1 MAVCLPTGN
10 SIWSPSKAAARRAA
24 KRKSQFFCNI
34 DLTGLLSIELTL
46 LIIFMTL
53 PTPHHHD
60 AVVDWPHA
68 VNVTAQPG
76 ANRDDVMRVVV
87 SRDGNTYFRTSK
99 IEVSELHNR
108 LREEIQNGS
117 EAKVY
122 LYIDARARNADIE
135 PAVDEIQLAGIT
147 RIAIIASGPSGASTL
162 PPAKSRT
169 PSHFYFPG
177 IHHIPAG

>member
-1 MAVCLPTGN
+1 MAVCLRAVN

-24 KRKSQFFCNI
+24 KRKSHFFCNI
-34 DLTGLLSIELTL
+34 DLTGLLSIELAL

-53 PTPHHHD
+53 PTPHHNWVLD
-60 AVVDWPHA
+60 SPHA

-76 ANRDDVMRVVV
+76 GYRDNVLRVLV

-108 LREEIQNGS
+108 LREELQNGS

-122 LYIDARARNADIE
+122 LYIDARARNGDVE
-135 PAVDEIQLAGIT
+135 PVVDEIQLAGIAN
-147 RIAIIASGPSGASTL
+147 IAIIASGPSGSSTL
-162 PPAKSRT
+162 PPAKSRV
-169 PSHFYFPG
+169 PFQFHFPG

>member
-1 MAVCLPTGN
+1 MAVCLRAVN
-10 SIWSPSKAAARRAA
+10 SRWSPSKAAARRAA
-24 KRKSQFFCNI
+24 KRKSHFFCNI
-34 DLTGLLSIELTL
+34 DLTGLLSIELAL

-53 PTPHHHD
+53 PTPHHNWVLD
-60 AVVDWPHA
+60 SPHA

-76 ANRDDVMRVVV
+76 GYRDDVLRVLV

-108 LREEIQNGS
+108 LREELQNGS

-122 LYIDARARNADIE
+122 LYIDARARNGDVE
-135 PAVDEIQLAGIT
+135 PAVDEIPLAGIT
-147 RIAIIASGPSGASTL
+147 KIAIIASGPSGSSAL
-162 PPAKSRT
+162 PPAKSRV
-169 PSHFYFPG
+169 PFQFHFPG

>member
-1 MAVCLPTGN
+1 MAVFPRAVN
-10 SIWSPSKAAARRAA
+10 SLWSPSKAAARRAA
-24 KRKSQFFCNI
+24 KRKSHFFCNI
-34 DLTGLLSIELTL
+34 DLTGLLSIELAL

-53 PTPHHHD
+53 PTPHHNWVLD
-60 AVVDWPHA
+60 SPHA

-76 ANRDDVMRVVV
+76 GYRDDVLRVLV

-108 LREEIQNGS
+108 LREELQNGS

-122 LYIDARARNADIE
+122 LYVDARARNGDVE
-135 PAVDEIQLAGIT
+135 PVVDEIQLAGIVN
-147 RIAIIASGPSGASTL
+147 IAIIASGPSGSPAL
-162 PPAKSRT
+162 PPAKSRV
-169 PSHFYFPG
+169 PFQFHFPG

>member
-1 MAVCLPTGN
+1 MAVFPRAVN
-10 SIWSPSKAAARRAA
+10 SLWSPSKAAARRAA
-24 KRKSQFFCNI
+24 KRKSHFFCNI
-34 DLTGLLSIELTL
+34 DLTGLLSIELAL

-53 PTPHHHD
+53 PTPHHNWVLD
-60 AVVDWPHA
+60 SPHA

-76 ANRDDVMRVVV
+76 GYRDDVLRVLV

-108 LREEIQNGS
+108 LREELQNGS

-122 LYIDARARNADIE
+122 LYVDARARNADVK
-135 PAVDEIQLAGIT
+135 PVVDEIQLAGIVN
-147 RIAIIASGPSGASTL
+147 IAIIASGPSGSSAL
-162 PPAKSRT
+162 PPAKSRV
-169 PSHFYFPG
+169 PFQFHFPG

>member
-1 MAVCLPTGN
+1 MAVFPRAVN
-10 SIWSPSKAAARRAA
+10 SLWSPSKAAARRAA

-46 LIIFMTL
+46 LIIFMIL

-108 LREEIQNGS
+108 LREELQNGS

-122 LYIDARARNADIE
+122 LYIDARARNADVE

-162 PPAKSRT
+162 PPAKFRA

>member
-10 SIWSPSKAAARRAA
+10 SRWSPSKAAARRAA

-46 LIIFMTL
+46 LIIFMIL
-53 PTPHHHD
+53 PTPHHHL
-60 AVVDWPHA
+60 AVVDLPHA

-76 ANRDDVMRVVV
+76 ANRDDVLRVLV
-87 SRDGNTYFRTSK
+87 SRDGNTYFRSSK
-99 IEVSELHNR
+99 IAVSKLHNR
-108 LREEIQNGS
+108 LREELQNGS

-122 LYIDARARNADIE
+122 LYIDARARNGDVE

-147 RIAIIASGPSGASTL
+147 KIAIIASGPSGSSAL
-162 PPAKSRT
+162 PPAKSRV
-169 PSHFYFPG
+169 PFQFHFPG

>member
-1 MAVCLPTGN
+1 MAVCLRAVN
-10 SIWSPSKAAARRAA
+10 SRWSPSKAAARRAA
-24 KRKSQFFCNI
+24 KRKCYFFCNI
-34 DLTGLLSIELTL
+34 DLTGLLSFELAL

-53 PTPHHHD
+53 PTPHHNWVLD
-60 AVVDWPHA
+60 SPHA

-76 ANRDDVMRVVV
+76 GYRDDVLRVLV

-108 LREEIQNGS
+108 LREELQNGS

-122 LYIDARARNADIE
+122 LYVDARARNGDVE
-135 PAVDEIQLAGIT
+135 PAVDEIQLAGIVN
-147 RIAIIASGPSGASTL
+147 IAIIASGPSGSSAL
-162 PPAKSRT
+162 PPAKSRV
-169 PSHFYFPG
+169 PFQFHFPG

>member
-1 MAVCLPTGN
+1 MAVFPRAVN
-10 SIWSPSKAAARRAA
+10 SLWSPSKAAARRAA
-24 KRKSQFFCNI
+24 KRKSHFFCNI

-53 PTPHHHD
+53 PTPHHNWVLD
-60 AVVDWPHA
+60 SPHA
-68 VNVTAQPG
+68 VNLTAPPG
-76 ANRDDVMRVVV
+76 GYRDIVLRVLV

-108 LREEIQNGS
+108 LREELQNGS

-122 LYIDARARNADIE
+122 LYIDARALNADVE

-162 PPAKSRT
+162 PPAKFRA

>member
-1 MAVCLPTGN
+1 MAVCLRAVN
-10 SIWSPSKAAARRAA
+10 SRWSPSKAAARRAA
-24 KRKSQFFCNI
+24 KRKSHFFCNI
-34 DLTGLLSIELTL
+34 DLTGLLSIELAL

-53 PTPHHHD
+53 PTPHHNWVLD
-60 AVVDWPHA
+60 SPHA

-76 ANRDDVMRVVV
+76 GYRDDVLRVLV

-108 LREEIQNGS
+108 LREELQNGS

-122 LYIDARARNADIE
+122 LYVDARARNGDVE
-135 PAVDEIQLAGIT
+135 PAVDEIQLAGIVN
-147 RIAIIASGPSGASTL
+147 IAIIASGPSGSSAL
-162 PPAKSRT
+162 PPAKSRV
-169 PSHFYFPG
+169 PSQFYFPG

>member
-1 MAVCLPTGN
+1 MAVCLRAVN
-10 SIWSPSKAAARRAA
+10 SRWSPSKAAARRAA
-24 KRKSQFFCNI
+24 KRKSHFFCNI
-34 DLTGLLSIELTL
+34 DLTGLLSIELAL

-53 PTPHHHD
+53 PTPHHNWVLD
-60 AVVDWPHA
+60 SPHA

-76 ANRDDVMRVVV
+76 GYRDDVLRVLV

-108 LREEIQNGS
+108 LREELQNGS

-122 LYIDARARNADIE
+122 LYVDARARNGDVE

-147 RIAIIASGPSGASTL
+147 KIAIIASGPSGSSTL
-162 PPAKSRT
+162 PPAKSRA
-169 PSHFYFPG
+169 PSQFYFPG

>member
-1 MAVCLPTGN
+1 MAVCLRAVN
-10 SIWSPSKAAARRAA
+10 SRWSPSKAAARRAA
-24 KRKSQFFCNI
+24 KRKSHFFCNI
-34 DLTGLLSIELTL
+34 DLTGLLSIELAL

-53 PTPHHHD
+53 PTTAHHD
-60 AVVDWPHA
+60 AFVYWPHA
-68 VNVTAQPG
+68 ANVTAQPG
-76 ANRDDVMRVVV
+76 ANRDDVLRVLV

-108 LREEIQNGS
+108 LREELRNGS

-122 LYIDARARNADIE
+122 LYVDARARNGDVE

-147 RIAIIASGPSGASTL
+147 KIAIIASGPSGSSTL
-162 PPAKSRT
+162 PPAKSRA
-169 PSHFYFPG
+169 PSQFYFPG

>member
-1 MAVCLPTGN
+1 MAVFPRAVN
-10 SIWSPSKAAARRAA
+10 SLWSPSKAAARRAA
-24 KRKSQFFCNI
+24 KRKSHFFCNI
-34 DLTGLLSIELTL
+34 DLTGLLSIELAL

-53 PTPHHHD
+53 PTPHHNWVLD
-60 AVVDWPHA
+60 SPHA

-76 ANRDDVMRVVV
+76 GYRDDVLRVLV

-108 LREEIQNGS
+108 LREELQNGS

-122 LYIDARARNADIE
+122 LYVDARARNADVK
-135 PAVDEIQLAGIT
+135 PVVDEIQLAGIVN
-147 RIAIIASGPSGASTL
+147 IAIIASGPSGSSAL
-162 PPAKSRT
+162 PPAKSRV
-169 PSHFYFPG
+169 PFQVHFPG